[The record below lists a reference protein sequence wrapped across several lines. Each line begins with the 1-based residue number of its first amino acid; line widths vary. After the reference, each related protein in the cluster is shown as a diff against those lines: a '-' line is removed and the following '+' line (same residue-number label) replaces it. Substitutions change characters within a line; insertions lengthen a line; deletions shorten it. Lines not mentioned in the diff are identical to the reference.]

1 MVQSPSAGRSIFS
14 RSNSGVV
21 EDDEIEEM
29 VKGASVLRKKAE
41 APATGR
47 LRFDAERARRI
58 SYSDYTMPPM
68 EFLNEA
74 PPHSEQADS
83 DSRSLWR

>member
-41 APATGR
+41 APLHTF
-47 LRFDAERARRI
+47 LRRTTNRSAIFAPHI
-58 SYSDYTMPPM
+58 
-68 EFLNEA
+68 FL
-74 PPHSEQADS
+74 
-83 DSRSLWR
+83 